1 MLGGGNFKT
10 QNKIFPGAYINFI
23 NRASAA
29 VSFGDRGVVAIPMIL
44 SWGPEKEIFE
54 VTAEE
59 FQYNCKEIF
68 GYPVE
73 DAAMLPVR
81 ELFQNMKKGI
91 FYRLNTG
98 VHAFCDYGTARYSGK
113 RGNNLM
119 VVISKNVDDNSKY
132 DVRILFAGKEIDIQ
146 TVSKTAELKDNNYI
160 TFKKEATLAENA
172 GLAFTGGTDGS
183 EITGEDYSEFLNAI
197 ESSSFQILCCPS
209 RDDNVKALFAAFTKR
224 MRDDVGVKFQ
234 TVLHQYSKA
243 DHEGIISVENETE
256 EEAAGL
262 VYWVSGAEAACE
274 INKTIENRKY
284 NGEYAVKVPYT
295 QLQLADAIKAGKF
308 LLHKVGK
315 EIRVLTDINTL
326 ITYTD
331 EKGEDFSNN
340 QTIRVLDQIGNDVA
354 ELFHSRYLGKMPND
368 NAGRIS
374 LWNDIVTYG
383 KQLAVLRAIEDFD
396 AESVTVNK
404 GEGKRSVLVNF
415 PVQPINCMSILYM
428 TVVVS

>member
-23 NRASAA
+23 NHASTA

-132 DVRILFAGKEIDIQ
+132 DVRILFAGKEIDVQ
-146 TVSKTAELKDNNYI
+146 TVSKTAELKDNSYV
-160 TFKKEATLAENA
+160 TFKKEVTLVENA
-172 GLAFTGGTDGS
+172 GLAFAGGTDGS

-209 RDDNVKALFAAFTKR
+209 QDDNVKALFAAFTKR

-234 TVLHQYSKA
+234 TVFISIQRRIMKA
-243 DHEGIISVENETE
+243 S
-256 EEAAGL
+256 
-262 VYWVSGAEAACE
+262 YRWKMKPKRMRQVSSIGYQVL
-274 INKTIENRKY
+274 KQH
-284 NGEYAVKVPYT
+284 VK
-295 QLQLADAIKAGKF
+295 
-308 LLHKVGK
+308 
-315 EIRVLTDINTL
+315 LT
-326 ITYTD
+326 
-331 EKGEDFSNN
+331 K
-340 QTIRVLDQIGNDVA
+340 
-354 ELFHSRYLGKMPND
+354 P
-368 NAGRIS
+368 
-374 LWNDIVTYG
+374 
-383 KQLAVLRAIEDFD
+383 
-396 AESVTVNK
+396 
-404 GEGKRSVLVNF
+404 
-415 PVQPINCMSILYM
+415 
-428 TVVVS
+428 